1 MTVSSQLTIQPPWA
15 YCKILGD
22 IDVRIRRRLT
32 RVSIIE
38 AFRGTTW
45 SQPPALQGR
54 QPLVIHIF
62 SQIVVNSFDLDVR
75 CQRSLQRI
83 IALQL

>member
-1 MTVSSQLTIQPPWA
+1 MTGSSQLTPQPPWA

-45 SQPPALQGR
+45 SRPPALQGR
-54 QPLVIHIF
+54 QPLIIHT
-62 SQIVVNSFDLDVR
+62 L
-75 CQRSLQRI
+75 
-83 IALQL
+83 AK